1 MKQINEFKIKF
12 KNNSLKSRQLIIN
25 NIYNITIKNKRLFNF
40 RSVMDKLNEIQK
52 FLLGRRCIICRY
64 GVMGSH
70 EGEFKSV

>member
-25 NIYNITIKNKRLFNF
+25 NIYNIKIKNKRLFNF

-52 FLLGRRCIICRY
+52 FLLGRRYTTWRGGGIGKMFACINL
-64 GVMGSH
+64 
-70 EGEFKSV
+70 